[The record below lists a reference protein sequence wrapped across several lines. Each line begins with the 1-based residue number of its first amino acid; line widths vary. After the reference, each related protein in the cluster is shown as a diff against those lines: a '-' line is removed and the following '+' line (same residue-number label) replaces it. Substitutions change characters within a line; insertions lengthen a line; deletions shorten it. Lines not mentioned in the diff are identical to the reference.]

1 MGRRGRFRARPAA
14 AVLGALEPA
23 LGRPRDRLCTGATPH
38 PPPLRPPDVRTQAVS
53 ECPSAVPLDLRTIA
67 FRTGVPNMT
76 SLHGLRSVAVSPYCN
91 CCPGIACISLTP
103 SGKASWTGV
112 FLQSV
117 VGPHLER
124 VLGKRSM
131 KARQASARGGELQ
144 VDVDRGACCVR
155 AAGQAVI
162 VLSGL
167 LHL

>member
-1 MGRRGRFRARPAA
+1 MPNPHNLRFVAITARFATVVQALPAHLLCHRARRH
-14 AVLGALEPA
+14 EP
-23 LGRPRDRLCTGATPH
+23 L
-38 PPPLRPPDVRTQAVS
+38 
-53 ECPSAVPLDLRTIA
+53 
-67 FRTGVPNMT
+67 F
-76 SLHGLRSVAVSPYCN
+76 
-91 CCPGIACISLTP
+91 
-103 SGKASWTGV
+103 

-144 VDVDRGACCVR
+144 VDVDRGAGCVR